1 MKRYLGGVLLAAP
14 LLVGASES
22 ALQAPPHMQGRAP
35 AYVDPGQVPNTVDIL
50 PAPPAPGSAQQ
61 AADQATFEAT
71 RKLQGGARWSLASR
85 DAVLTPRALAADF
98 SCAVGTALTPASV
111 PTLFRIMDRAKAD
124 VAVAY
129 ARPKDFYQ
137 RVRPFVGNDAPIC
150 VARDPR
156 LAANGS
162 YPSGH
167 TTIGG
172 TLALVLAAADPLR
185 AEQILVRG
193 RVFGE
198 SRIVCGVHWSSDV
211 QAGLVTA
218 SSVFASLE
226 GSAAFRS
233 DLETLRQEITAARPG
248 GVDAGECQVEA
259 DAASHSVTFRP
270 SGTD

>member
-1 MKRYLGGVLLAAP
+1 MKRSLAGLLLAAP
-14 LLVGASES
+14 LLAAASQS
-22 ALQAPPHMQGRAP
+22 TLQAPGHMQGREP
-35 AYVDPGQVPNTVDIL
+35 AYVDPGQVPDTVAIL

-71 RKLQGGARWSLASR
+71 RALQGSARWSLATR
-85 DAVLTPRALAADF
+85 DAVLTAPALAADF
-98 SCAVGTALTPASV
+98 SCAVGAALTPTSV

-129 ARPKDFYQ
+129 ARPKDFYK

-150 VARDPR
+150 VPRDPR

-167 TTIGG
+167 TTIGE

-185 AEQILVRG
+185 SEQILERG

-226 GSAAFRS
+226 GSADFRV
-233 DLETLRQEITAARPG
+233 DLETLRREIAVAKAG
-248 GVDAGECQVEA
+248 GLDAGECRVEA
-259 DAASHSVTFRP
+259 DAASRSVMFRP